1 MTMEFFDKKLNIL
14 LAEDDE
20 DDVLLIKELIRD
32 GIDSPELNID
42 VVGSLDG
49 IVSKLNIEDYD
60 ILLLDF
66 RLGRDNGLDILRHL
80 LKNEISLPVI
90 VLTGQGDQEVAVE
103 AMKSGATDYLSK
115 VKLSV
120 DILRQSIRHGIKLFE
135 EEGQRLKVES
145 TLRHQEKILQG
156 VAEASNK
163 LLTLHEHFAS
173 VNEALAILG
182 RTLEMDRVCIFQHHL
197 LPGSQ
202 KKGLINNYSW
212 IKNGRIKG
220 SDEFRKCLY
229 SELGNPDW
237 YDALSRGNAVSCNVE
252 ELAAASGEKVKN
264 AGVRSLLLFP
274 IIIDAVYWGA
284 IGFFNYQSQRDWSSM
299 EISTLKAC
307 AANFGGKIKEH
318 LDRRSFQSIVEGTS
332 SRVGDEFF
340 KSLVYHLATAF
351 PVKYSFIVEYLE
363 YDPSFCRV
371 IAGWEGDRFSACR
384 QFSNLGDPCE
394 EVMAGMLCYY
404 PEKVSEFFPNSE
416 FIVERK
422 AESYSAVPFF
432 DSSMKI
438 LGHLAVMDEKPLLDK
453 QRTQDILKI
462 FAGRAG
468 AEMERK
474 RAEDTIK
481 NMAYY
486 DSLTSLPNRVLLNDR
501 ISLAIAN
508 AERNKGKLA
517 VLFLDFDRFKVIND
531 LHGHAVGDQVL
542 VEASRRLKGCL
553 RDADTLARLGGDEFI
568 LLQPQIK
575 NFQDSYRLA
584 EKLKKVMSEPFE
596 VGKLKLN
603 ITLSMGIAVYPD
615 DGGDPKS
622 LIKSADLAMY
632 QAKEKG
638 RNNYCLASN
647 LEKSDA

>member
-1 MTMEFFDKKLNIL
+1 MKYFDKKLNIL

-20 DDVLLIKELIRD
+20 DDVLLIKELIRE
-32 GIDSPELNID
+32 GIDSPELNIN
-42 VVGSLDG
+42 VVNSQED
-49 IVSKLNIEDYD
+49 IVAKLNGENYN

-66 RLGRDNGLDILRHL
+66 RLGKENGLDILRH
-80 LKNEISLPVI
+80 ISANGISVPTI
-90 VLTGQGDQEVAVE
+90 VLTGQGDQEIAVE
-103 AMKSGATDYLSK
+103 AMKSGATDYLNKS
-115 VKLSV
+115 KLSV
-120 DILRQSIRHGIKLFE
+120 ETLSQSIRHGLKLYD
-135 EEGQRLKVES
+135 EEGQRLEVES
-145 TLRHQEKILQG
+145 TLRNQEKILQG

-163 LLTLHEHFAS
+163 LLTVNDHFTA

-182 RTLEMDRVCIFQHHL
+182 RILEMDRVCIFQHHVL
-197 LPGSQ
+197 SGSQ

-212 IKNGRIKG
+212 IKNSRVKD
-220 SDEFRKCLY
+220 SDEFRKFLY

-237 YDALSRGNAVSCNVE
+237 FDSLSRGNSVCCNVE
-252 ELAAASGEKVKN
+252 ELSATSGEKIKT

-274 IIIDAVYWGA
+274 IIIDAAYWGA
-284 IGFFNYQSQRDWSSM
+284 IGFFNFQLQRNWSSM

-307 AANFGGKIKEH
+307 AANFGGKIKAH
-318 LDRRSFQSIVEGTS
+318 LDNQSFQSIVEGTS

-371 IAGWEGDRFSACR
+371 IAGWEGDRFSTCR

-404 PEKVSEFFPNSE
+404 PEKVCEFFPNAE
-416 FIVERK
+416 FVTERK
-422 AESYSAVPFF
+422 AESFSAVPFF

-481 NMAYY
+481 SMAYY
-486 DSLTSLPNRVLLNDR
+486 DSLTNLPNRVLLNDR

-517 VLFLDFDRFKVIND
+517 VLFLDFDHFKEVND
-531 LHGHAVGDQVL
+531 VHGHAVGDLLL
-542 VEASRRLKGCL
+542 VEASRRLKACL

-568 LLQPQIK
+568 LLQPQVN
-575 NFQDSYRLA
+575 NFHDAFRLA
-584 EKLKKVMSEPFE
+584 EKLKNVLSEPIE
-596 VGKLKLN
+596 VNKLKLN
-603 ITLSMGIAVYPD
+603 ITLSMGIAIYPD

-638 RNNYCLASN
+638 RNNYCLASKM
-647 LEKSDA
+647 EVSDA